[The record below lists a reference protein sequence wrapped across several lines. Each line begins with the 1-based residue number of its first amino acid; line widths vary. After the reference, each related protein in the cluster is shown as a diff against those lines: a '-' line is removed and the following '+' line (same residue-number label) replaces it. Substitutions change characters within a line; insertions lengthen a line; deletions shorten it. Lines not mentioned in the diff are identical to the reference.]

1 LSHGLDAKYTFL
13 EEENLLQ
20 ILLFSLLA
28 IVIGAALIL
37 YGYRIFLV
45 LLPVFGFFAGFW
57 VGASA
62 MQWTLNENF
71 LATLFS
77 IIVGVVLGIVFAIA
91 SYAIYFAGVAVVAFA
106 FGAMVAAGIMTFI
119 GFEAGGVVSL
129 VALAAGIL
137 LAVIT
142 FQKNLQKYF
151 IMGIMSLGGGNLVV
165 LGILVLIGQVSLE
178 VLRAK
183 GDMIGP
189 VLAAGALWVIIWLG
203 LAIAGLVYQIRTSSD
218 FEFSMDDLKERWG

>member
-1 LSHGLDAKYTFL
+1 M
-13 EEENLLQ
+13 LQ
-20 ILLFSLLA
+20 IILFSLLA

-71 LATLFS
+71 LATIFS
-77 IIVGVVLGIVFAIA
+77 IIVGVVLGVIFAIA
-91 SYAIYFAGVAVVAFA
+91 SYVIYFAGVAVVAFA
-106 FGAMVAAGIMTFI
+106 FGAMIAVGIMTFI
-119 GFEAGGVVSL
+119 GFEAGAVVSL
-129 VALAAGIL
+129 VALAAGVL
-137 LAVIT
+137 LAILT

-189 VLAAGALWVIIWLG
+189 VLSAGALWVIIWLG
-203 LAIAGLVYQIRTSSD
+203 LAIAGLIFQIRTSSD

>member
-1 LSHGLDAKYTFL
+1 MQNTLFL
-13 EEENLLQ
+13 EEENILQ
-20 ILLFSLLA
+20 IILFSLLA

-77 IIVGVVLGIVFAIA
+77 IIVGIVLGIIFAIA

-106 FGAMVAAGIMTFI
+106 FGAMIAVGIMTFI
-119 GFEAGGVVSL
+119 GFEAGAVVSL
-129 VALAAGIL
+129 AALAAGVL
-137 LAVIT
+137 LAILT

-178 VLRAK
+178 LLRAK

-189 VLAAGALWVIIWLG
+189 VLSAGTLWVIIWLG

-218 FEFSMDDLKERWG
+218 FEFSMGDLKERWG

>member
-1 LSHGLDAKYTFL
+1 M
-13 EEENLLQ
+13 LQ

-77 IIVGVVLGIVFAIA
+77 IVVGVVLGIVFAIA
-91 SYAIYFAGVAVVAFA
+91 SYAIFFAGVAVVAFA

>member
-1 LSHGLDAKYTFL
+1 M
-13 EEENLLQ
+13 LQ

-91 SYAIYFAGVAVVAFA
+91 SYAVYFAGVAVVAFA
-106 FGAMVAAGIMTFI
+106 FGAMIAAGIMTFI

-129 VALAAGIL
+129 VALAAGVL

-178 VLRAK
+178 VLRAN

>member
-1 LSHGLDAKYTFL
+1 M
-13 EEENLLQ
+13 LQ
-20 ILLFSLLA
+20 IILFSLLA

-77 IIVGVVLGIVFAIA
+77 IIVGVVLGIIFAIA

-106 FGAMVAAGIMTFI
+106 FGAMIAVGIMTFI
-119 GFEAGGVVSL
+119 GFEAGAVVSL
-129 VALAAGIL
+129 AALAAGVL
-137 LAVIT
+137 LAILT

-189 VLAAGALWVIIWLG
+189 VLAAGTLWVIIWLG

>member
-1 LSHGLDAKYTFL
+1 M
-13 EEENLLQ
+13 LQ
-20 ILLFSLLA
+20 IILFSLLA

-71 LATLFS
+71 LATIFS
-77 IIVGVVLGIVFAIA
+77 IIVGVVLGVIFAIA
-91 SYAIYFAGVAVVAFA
+91 SYVIYFAGVAVVAFA
-106 FGAMVAAGIMTFI
+106 FGAMIAVGIMTFI
-119 GFEAGGVVSL
+119 GFEAGIVISL
-129 VALAAGIL
+129 VALAAGVL
-137 LAVIT
+137 LVIFT

-189 VLAAGALWVIIWLG
+189 VLSAGALWVIIWLG
-203 LAIAGLVYQIRTSSD
+203 LAIAGLIFQIRTSSD

>member
-1 LSHGLDAKYTFL
+1 M
-13 EEENLLQ
+13 LQ
-20 ILLFSLLA
+20 IILFSLLA
-28 IVIGAALIL
+28 IVVGAALLL

-77 IIVGVVLGIVFAIA
+77 IIVGIVLGIIFAIA

-106 FGAMVAAGIMTFI
+106 FGAMVAIGILTFI
-119 GFEAGGVVSL
+119 GFEAGAVVSL
-129 VALAAGIL
+129 AALAAGVL
-137 LAVIT
+137 LAMLT

-151 IMGIMSLGGGNLVV
+151 IMGIMSLGGGNLVI
-165 LGILVLIGQVSLE
+165 LAILVLIGQISLKL
-178 VLRAK
+178 LRAR

-189 VLAAGALWVIIWLG
+189 VLVAGALWVIIWLG

-218 FEFSMDDLKERWG
+218 FEFSMDDLKEGWG

>member
-1 LSHGLDAKYTFL
+1 M
-13 EEENLLQ
+13 LQ
-20 ILLFSLLA
+20 IILFSLLA
-28 IVIGAALIL
+28 IVVGAALLL

-77 IIVGVVLGIVFAIA
+77 IIVGIVLGIIFAIA

-106 FGAMVAAGIMTFI
+106 FGAMVAIGIMTFI
-119 GFEAGGVVSL
+119 GFEAGAVVSL
-129 VALAAGIL
+129 AALAAGVL
-137 LAVIT
+137 LAMLT

-151 IMGIMSLGGGNLVV
+151 IMGIMSLGGGNLVI
-165 LGILVLIGQVSLE
+165 LAILVLIGQISLE
-178 VLRAK
+178 LLRAR

-189 VLAAGALWVIIWLG
+189 VLVAGALWVIIWLG

-218 FEFSMDDLKERWG
+218 FEFSMDDLKEGWG

>member
-1 LSHGLDAKYTFL
+1 M
-13 EEENLLQ
+13 LQ

>member
-1 LSHGLDAKYTFL
+1 
-13 EEENLLQ
+13 LLQ

>member
-1 LSHGLDAKYTFL
+1 M
-13 EEENLLQ
+13 LQ
-20 ILLFSLLA
+20 IILFSLLA
-28 IVIGAALIL
+28 IVVGAALIL

-77 IIVGVVLGIVFAIA
+77 IIVGVVLGIIFAIA

-106 FGAMVAAGIMTFI
+106 FGAMIAVGIMTFI
-119 GFEAGGVVSL
+119 GFEAGAVVSL
-129 VALAAGIL
+129 AALAAGVL
-137 LAVIT
+137 LAIIT

>member
-1 LSHGLDAKYTFL
+1 M
-13 EEENLLQ
+13 LQ
-20 ILLFSLLA
+20 IILFSVLA
-28 IVIGAALIL
+28 IVIGAAFIL

-45 LLPVFGFFAGFW
+45 LLPVIGFFAGFW

-77 IIVGVVLGIVFAIA
+77 IIVGIVLGLIFAIA
-91 SYAIYFAGVAVVAFA
+91 SYIIYIAGVAIVAFA
-106 FGAMVAAGIMTFI
+106 FGAMIAAGIMTFI
-119 GFEAGGVVSL
+119 GFEAGAVVSL

-137 LAVIT
+137 LAVFTI
-142 FQKNLQKYF
+142 QKNLQKFF
-151 IMGIMSLGGGNLVV
+151 IMGIMSIGGGNLVV
-165 LGILVLIGQVSLE
+165 LGILVLLGQVSLE

-189 VLAAGALWVIIWLG
+189 VLAAGTLWVIIWLG
-203 LAIAGLVYQIRTSSD
+203 LAIAGLVYQLRTSRD
-218 FEFSMDDLKERWG
+218 FEFSMDDLKEQWG

>member
-1 LSHGLDAKYTFL
+1 MKHTLFL
-13 EEENLLQ
+13 EEENMLQ
-20 ILLFSLLA
+20 IILFSLLA

-71 LATLFS
+71 LATIFS
-77 IIVGVVLGIVFAIA
+77 IIVGVVLGVIFAIA
-91 SYAIYFAGVAVVAFA
+91 SYVIYFAGVAVVAFA
-106 FGAMVAAGIMTFI
+106 FGAMIAVGIMTFI
-119 GFEAGGVVSL
+119 GFEAGIVISL
-129 VALAAGIL
+129 VALAAGVL
-137 LAVIT
+137 LVIFT

-189 VLAAGALWVIIWLG
+189 VLSAGALWVIIWLG
-203 LAIAGLVYQIRTSSD
+203 LAIAGLIFQIRTSSD

>member
-1 LSHGLDAKYTFL
+1 M
-13 EEENLLQ
+13 LQ
-20 ILLFSLLA
+20 IVLFSLLA

-62 MQWTLNENF
+62 IQWTLNENF

-77 IIVGVVLGIVFAIA
+77 IGVGVVLGIIFAIA

-106 FGAMVAAGIMTFI
+106 FGAMIAASIMTFI
-119 GFEAGGVVSL
+119 GFEAGAAVSL

-137 LAVIT
+137 LAILT
-142 FQKNLQKYF
+142 FQRNLQKYF

-178 VLRAK
+178 ALRAK

-189 VLAAGALWVIIWLG
+189 VLAAGAVWIIIWLG
-203 LAIAGLVYQIRTSSD
+203 LAIAGLVFQIRTSSD
-218 FEFSMDDLKERWG
+218 FEFSMGDLKERWG

>member
-1 LSHGLDAKYTFL
+1 M
-13 EEENLLQ
+13 LQ
-20 ILLFSLLA
+20 IILFSLLA

-71 LATLFS
+71 LATIVS
-77 IIVGVVLGIVFAIA
+77 ILVGVVLGIVFAIA
-91 SYAIYFAGVAVVAFA
+91 SYVIYIAGVVVVAFA
-106 FGAMVAAGIMTFI
+106 FGAMIAAGIMTFI
-119 GFEAGGVVSL
+119 GFEPGAVVGI
-129 VALAAGIL
+129 VALATGVIL
-137 LAVIT
+137 VIIT
-142 FQKNLQKYF
+142 IQRNLQKYF

-165 LGILVLIGQVSLE
+165 LGILVLIGQVSLAL
-178 VLRAK
+178 LREQ

-189 VLAAGALWVIIWLG
+189 VLAAGALWVIIWLV
-203 LAIAGLVYQIRTSSD
+203 LAIAGLIYQIRTSRD
-218 FEFSMDDLKERWG
+218 FEFSMNDLREQWG

>member
-1 LSHGLDAKYTFL
+1 M
-13 EEENLLQ
+13 LQ
-20 ILLFSLLA
+20 IILFSLLA

-37 YGYRIFLV
+37 YGYRVFLV

-62 MQWTLNENF
+62 MQWTLNEIF
-71 LATLFS
+71 LATIFS
-77 IIVGVVLGIVFAIA
+77 IIVGVVLGVIFAIA
-91 SYAIYFAGVAVVAFA
+91 SYIIYFAGVAVVAFT
-106 FGAMVAAGIMTFI
+106 FGAMIAVGIMTFI
-119 GFEAGGVVSL
+119 GFEAGIIISL
-129 VALAAGIL
+129 VALAAGVL
-137 LAVIT
+137 LVIVT
-142 FQKNLQKYF
+142 IQKNLQKYF

-189 VLAAGALWVIIWLG
+189 VLSAGALWAIIWLG
-203 LAIAGLVYQIRTSSD
+203 LAIAGLIYQIRTSSD

>member
-1 LSHGLDAKYTFL
+1 M
-13 EEENLLQ
+13 LQ

-91 SYAIYFAGVAVVAFA
+91 SYAIFFAGVAVVAFA

>member
-1 LSHGLDAKYTFL
+1 M
-13 EEENLLQ
+13 LQ
-20 ILLFSLLA
+20 IILFSLLA
-28 IVIGAALIL
+28 IVVGAALIL

-62 MQWTLNENF
+62 MQWILNENF

-77 IIVGVVLGIVFAIA
+77 IIVGVVLGIIFAIA

-106 FGAMVAAGIMTFI
+106 FGAMIAVGIMTFI
-119 GFEAGGVVSL
+119 GFEAGAVVSL
-129 VALAAGIL
+129 AALAAGVL
-137 LAVIT
+137 LAIIT

>member
-1 LSHGLDAKYTFL
+1 M
-13 EEENLLQ
+13 LQ

-77 IIVGVVLGIVFAIA
+77 IVVGVVLGIAELSKFTLLIF
-91 SYAIYFAGVAVVAFA
+91 FAGVAVVAFA

>member
-1 LSHGLDAKYTFL
+1 MKHTLFL
-13 EEENLLQ
+13 EEENMLQ
-20 ILLFSLLA
+20 IILFSLLA

-37 YGYRIFLV
+37 YGYRVFLV

-62 MQWTLNENF
+62 MQWTLNEIF
-71 LATLFS
+71 LATIFS
-77 IIVGVVLGIVFAIA
+77 IIVGVVLGVIFAIA
-91 SYAIYFAGVAVVAFA
+91 SYIIYFAGVAVVAFT
-106 FGAMVAAGIMTFI
+106 FGAMIAVGIMTFI
-119 GFEAGGVVSL
+119 GFEAGIVISL
-129 VALAAGIL
+129 VALAAGVL
-137 LAVIT
+137 LVIVT
-142 FQKNLQKYF
+142 IQKNLQKYF

-189 VLAAGALWVIIWLG
+189 VLSAGALWAIIWLG
-203 LAIAGLVYQIRTSSD
+203 LAIAGLIYQIRTSSD

>member
-1 LSHGLDAKYTFL
+1 M
-13 EEENLLQ
+13 LQ
-20 ILLFSLLA
+20 IILFSLLA

-77 IIVGVVLGIVFAIA
+77 IIVGIGLGIIFAIA
-91 SYAIYFAGVAVVAFA
+91 SYVIYFAGVAVVAFA
-106 FGAMVAAGIMTFI
+106 FGAMIAVGIMTFI
-119 GFEAGGVVSL
+119 GFEAGIVISL
-129 VALAAGIL
+129 VALAVGVL
-137 LAVIT
+137 LVIFT

-189 VLAAGALWVIIWLG
+189 VLSAGALWVIIWLG
-203 LAIAGLVYQIRTSSD
+203 LAIAGLIFQIRTSSD

>member
-1 LSHGLDAKYTFL
+1 MKHTLFL
-13 EEENLLQ
+13 EEENMLQ
-20 ILLFSLLA
+20 IILFSLLA

-71 LATLFS
+71 LATIFS
-77 IIVGVVLGIVFAIA
+77 IIVGVVLGVIFAIA
-91 SYAIYFAGVAVVAFA
+91 SYVIYFAGVAVVAFA
-106 FGAMVAAGIMTFI
+106 FGAMIAVGIMTFI
-119 GFEAGGVVSL
+119 GFEAGIVISL
-129 VALAAGIL
+129 VALAVGVL
-137 LAVIT
+137 LVIFT

-189 VLAAGALWVIIWLG
+189 VLSAGALWVIIWLG
-203 LAIAGLVYQIRTSSD
+203 LAIAGLIFQIRTSSD

>member
-1 LSHGLDAKYTFL
+1 M
-13 EEENLLQ
+13 LQ
-20 ILLFSLLA
+20 IILFSLLA

-77 IIVGVVLGIVFAIA
+77 IIVGIVLGIIFAIA
-91 SYAIYFAGVAVVAFA
+91 SYVIYFAGVAVVAFA
-106 FGAMVAAGIMTFI
+106 FGAMIAVGIMTFI
-119 GFEAGGVVSL
+119 GFEAGAVVSL
-129 VALAAGIL
+129 VALAAGVL
-137 LAVIT
+137 LAILT

-178 VLRAK
+178 LLRAK

-189 VLAAGALWVIIWLG
+189 VLSAGTLWVIIWLG

>member
-1 LSHGLDAKYTFL
+1 M
-13 EEENLLQ
+13 LQ
-20 ILLFSLLA
+20 IILFSLLT

-37 YGYRIFLV
+37 YGYRVFLV

-62 MQWTLNENF
+62 MQWTLNEIF
-71 LATLFS
+71 LATIFS
-77 IIVGVVLGIVFAIA
+77 IIVGVVLGVIFAIA
-91 SYAIYFAGVAVVAFA
+91 SYIIYFAGVAVVAFT
-106 FGAMVAAGIMTFI
+106 FGAMIAVGIMTFI
-119 GFEAGGVVSL
+119 GFEAGIVISL
-129 VALAAGIL
+129 VALAAGVL
-137 LAVIT
+137 LVIVT
-142 FQKNLQKYF
+142 IQKNLQKYF

-189 VLAAGALWVIIWLG
+189 VLSAGALWAIIWLG
-203 LAIAGLVYQIRTSSD
+203 LAIAGLIYQIRTSSD

>member
-1 LSHGLDAKYTFL
+1 M
-13 EEENLLQ
+13 LQ
-20 ILLFSLLA
+20 IILFSLLA

-71 LATLFS
+71 LATIFS
-77 IIVGVVLGIVFAIA
+77 IIVGVVLGVIFAIA
-91 SYAIYFAGVAVVAFA
+91 SYVIYFAGVAVVAFA
-106 FGAMVAAGIMTFI
+106 FGAMIAVGIMTFI
-119 GFEAGGVVSL
+119 GFEAGIVISL
-129 VALAAGIL
+129 VALAVGVL
-137 LAVIT
+137 LVIFT

-178 VLRAK
+178 LLRAK

-189 VLAAGALWVIIWLG
+189 VLSAGTLWVIIWLG

>member
-1 LSHGLDAKYTFL
+1 M
-13 EEENLLQ
+13 LQ
-20 ILLFSLLA
+20 IILFSLLA

-77 IIVGVVLGIVFAIA
+77 IIVGIVLGIIFAIA

-106 FGAMVAAGIMTFI
+106 FGAMIAVGIMTFI
-119 GFEAGGVVSL
+119 GFEAGAVVSL
-129 VALAAGIL
+129 AALAAGVL
-137 LAVIT
+137 LAILT

-178 VLRAK
+178 LLRAK

-189 VLAAGALWVIIWLG
+189 VLSAGTLWVIIWLG

-218 FEFSMDDLKERWG
+218 FEFSMGDLKERWG

>member
-1 LSHGLDAKYTFL
+1 M
-13 EEENLLQ
+13 LQ
-20 ILLFSLLA
+20 IILFSLLA

-71 LATLFS
+71 LATIFS
-77 IIVGVVLGIVFAIA
+77 IIVGVVLGVIFAIA
-91 SYAIYFAGVAVVAFA
+91 SYVIYFAGVAVVAFA
-106 FGAMVAAGIMTFI
+106 FGAMIAVGIMTFI
-119 GFEAGGVVSL
+119 GFEAGIVISL
-129 VALAAGIL
+129 VALAVGVL
-137 LAVIT
+137 LVIFT

-189 VLAAGALWVIIWLG
+189 VLSAGALWVIIWLG
-203 LAIAGLVYQIRTSSD
+203 LAIAGLIFQIRTSSD

>member
-1 LSHGLDAKYTFL
+1 M
-13 EEENLLQ
+13 LQ
-20 ILLFSLLA
+20 IILFSLLA

-71 LATLFS
+71 LATIFS
-77 IIVGVVLGIVFAIA
+77 IIVGVVLGVIFAIA
-91 SYAIYFAGVAVVAFA
+91 SYVIYFAGVAVVAFA
-106 FGAMVAAGIMTFI
+106 FGAMIAVGIMTFI
-119 GFEAGGVVSL
+119 GFEAGIVISL
-129 VALAAGIL
+129 VALAVGVL
-137 LAVIT
+137 LVIFT

-189 VLAAGALWVIIWLG
+189 VLSAGALWAIIWLG
-203 LAIAGLVYQIRTSSD
+203 LAIAGLIYQIRTSSD
-218 FEFSMDDLKERWG
+218 FEFSMGDLKERWG